1 MYWSRSLIGVN
12 TCSVIMSVTQQIS
25 RTLSRQVKCTKC
37 DNPLARLNNR
47 VRLKIPNGFI
57 ICQSSTQAEC
67 SITIDRDHVDFFSS
81 QTKHTSSAHPSVV
94 VGNST
99 ESYLNV
105 NWSYWKSYSSEV

>member
-1 MYWSRSLIGVN
+1 MHWSRSLIGVN

-47 VRLKIPNGFI
+47 VRLNIPNGFI

-67 SITIDRDHVDFFSS
+67 SITIDRDPVDFF
-81 QTKHTSSAHPSVV
+81 KPSIPA
-94 VGNST
+94 
-99 ESYLNV
+99 LLIRL
-105 NWSYWKSYSSEV
+105 WSLEIQLKVI

>member
-47 VRLKIPNGFI
+47 VRLNIPNGFI

-67 SITIDRDHVDFFSS
+67 SITIDRDPVDFFSS
-81 QTKHTSSAHPSVV
+81 QTKHTSA
-94 VGNST
+94 T
-99 ESYLNV
+99 LLIRL
-105 NWSYWKSYSSEV
+105 WSLEIQLKVI